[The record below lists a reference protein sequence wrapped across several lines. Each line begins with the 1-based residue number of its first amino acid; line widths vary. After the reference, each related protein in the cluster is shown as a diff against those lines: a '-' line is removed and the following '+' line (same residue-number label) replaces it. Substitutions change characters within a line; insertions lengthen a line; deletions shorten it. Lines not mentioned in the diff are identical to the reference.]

1 VSASG
6 EINSICILHL
16 SWLCM
21 YHTGRLSKT
30 FYTQRRASLESAG
43 NTIAKCSLWRHMAL
57 PDTRSPHFMCVIST
71 VASIWWDSCESYHSV
86 MATVR
91 RFRWKSGK
99 FHSLLERWYK
109 CIQNDILCYFIAFYK
124 TFHVHRFFKNY
135 HSRPKTWLIFLF
147 STLFHVQ
154 AEILS
159 SK

>member
-1 VSASG
+1 
-6 EINSICILHL
+6 
-16 SWLCM
+16 
-21 YHTGRLSKT
+21 
-30 FYTQRRASLESAG
+30 
-43 NTIAKCSLWRHMAL
+43 
-57 PDTRSPHFMCVIST
+57 MCVIST

-109 CIQNDILCYFIAFYK
+109 CKKNYILCYFIAFYK

-154 AEILS
+154 SAYKFIRVDYFPTRS
-159 SK
+159 SKSIIKKLKYCLQNKKVHETYKNYLKLRHTF